1 MVWVPLLLVDVMD
14 AFRRQALA
22 FLFFALLCQKQSSI
36 NEDFVAYY
44 CQFRAICINID
55 ACGLVC
61 YQINQNNM
69 FFYCFVFTVH
79 AFTSIFAHF
88 FHILVFEVYSFFF
101 NLITSFLFSIASFS
115 FKAMLV

>member
-1 MVWVPLLLVDVMD
+1 MD

-44 CQFRAICINID
+44 SQFRAICINID
-55 ACGLVC
+55 ACGPVC

-69 FFYCFVFTVH
+69 IFYCFVFTVH
-79 AFTSIFAHF
+79 AFTIIFSHF
-88 FHILVFEVYSFFF
+88 FSYFGLWS
-101 NLITSFLFSIASFS
+101 L
-115 FKAMLV
+115 

>member
-1 MVWVPLLLVDVMD
+1 MVWVPLLLDDVMD

-44 CQFRAICINID
+44 SQFRAICINID
-55 ACGLVC
+55 ACGPVC

-69 FFYCFVFTVH
+69 IFYCFVFTVH
-79 AFTSIFAHF
+79 AFTIIFSHF
-88 FHILVFEVYSFFF
+88 FSYFGL
-101 NLITSFLFSIASFS
+101 
-115 FKAMLV
+115 